1 MSKGIGIAVLG
12 LGLLG
17 LGWWAHGHH
26 GPRIQDHVRQ
36 LAETAVAPSIHGATA
51 TVSGRDIH
59 LSGIAD
65 SKAEADALMA
75 ALDGLPARRVVTQ
88 DLTVLETATPFT
100 LLVTKTASGLAA
112 TGHVPP

>member
-36 LAETAVAPSIHGATA
+36 LAEAAEKQ
-51 TVSGRDIH
+51 
-59 LSGIAD
+59 LAD
-65 SKAEADALMA
+65 FDY
-75 ALDGLPARRVVTQ
+75 
-88 DLTVLETATPFT
+88 DL
-100 LLVTKTASGLAA
+100 
-112 TGHVPP
+112 